1 MAIDP
6 TLARGV
12 QQAQIA
18 PNLISG
24 FGLGQAIA
32 DEPTRKKRLG
42 LGLREDQRNDKRSR
56 IQDMKQ
62 LCRN

>member
-18 PNLISG
+18 PNLKAG

-32 DEPTRKKRLG
+32 DEPTRKKQVG
-42 LGLREDQRNDKRSR
+42 LGLREDQRNDSCYGCSQPK
-56 IQDMKQ
+56 
-62 LCRN
+62 L